1 MDLSPLL
8 ISLKVALCAT
18 VVTFFLGL
26 LAGWWVAN
34 LRHFTGVIDG
44 IFSLPLVLPPTVIGF
59 FLLLLFGRNG
69 VLGDLFHVVFTW
81 QGACVAAAVVSFPLM
96 YRSARGAFEQLDP
109 TLLQAGRTL
118 GLSEWKL
125 FWRVALPN
133 ARPGIIAGAVLSF
146 ARAMGEFGATTMLA
160 GNIPGKTQ
168 TMALAVYS
176 AVQNGDRA
184 TAFRWAIV
192 MMVLSFL
199 VIVLMNRHWKKGGA
213 SCR

>member
-1 MDLSPLL
+1 MDLSPLF

-18 VVTFFLGL
+18 AVTFFLGL
-26 LAGWWVAN
+26 LAGWWVAR
-34 LRHFTGVIDG
+34 LRHGQGILDG

-59 FLLLLFGRNG
+59 FLLLIFGRNG
-69 VLGDLFHVVFTW
+69 VLGGFFNVVFTW
-81 QGACVAAAVVSFPLM
+81 QGAAIAAAVVSFPLM

-118 GLSEWKL
+118 GLSEWRL
-125 FWRVALPN
+125 FCRVALPN

-160 GNIPGKTQ
+160 GNIPGKTR

-176 AVQNGDRA
+176 AVQNGDRMLA
-184 TAFRWAIV
+184 YRWALV
-192 MMVLSFL
+192 MMGISFIIIFSL
-199 VIVLMNRHWKKGGA
+199 NFRRKKGAG
-213 SCR
+213 SWR